1 MIESNVTDADILRA
15 HEREQEKA
23 VVEEEPATLS
33 KLVMAAF
40 KRAKR
45 ASEKQN
51 VKTREIVADLRRQ
64 REGTDVVVEVRK
76 SVSCGQKTLLEY
88 CS

>member
-33 KLVMAAF
+33 KPVMAAF
-40 KRAKR
+40 KRAKM

-51 VKTREIVADLRRQ
+51 AKTRESIEELRRE
-64 REGTDVVVEVRK
+64 REGDGAIVEVRK
-76 SVSCGQKTLLEY
+76 SVSCVQKTIFDFGR
-88 CS
+88 

>member
-33 KLVMAAF
+33 NLVMAAF
-40 KRAKR
+40 KQAKM

-51 VKTREIVADLRRQ
+51 VKTRESIEELRRE
-64 REGTDVVVEVRK
+64 REGEGVIVEVRK
-76 SVSCGQKTLLEY
+76 SVSCVQKTIFDFGR
-88 CS
+88 